1 MVQEWQQLTMVA
13 LVRPV
18 VARAM
23 VPAVRMAAAVRALR
37 LEET

>member
-1 MVQEWQQLTMVA
+1 MVQEWQQLTMVS

-23 VPAVRMAAAVRALR
+23 VPAVRMVAAVRALR